1 MKPSEILKKT
11 PLAEIE
17 MQLDDISEDIDIFRV
32 KFNNAGLEKERLN
45 EQRRELIEAIEELE
59 SKGL

>member
-1 MKPSEILKKT
+1 MKPSEILKKQ
-11 PLAEIE
+11 PLIEIE
-17 MQLDDISEDIDIFRV
+17 MQLDDISKGIDIFRV
-32 KFNNAGLEKERLN
+32 KFNNAVLEKERLN

>member
-1 MKPSEILKKT
+1 MKPSEILKKQ
-11 PLAEIE
+11 PLIEIE
-17 MQLDDISEDIDIFRV
+17 MQLDDISKDIDIFRV